1 VIRIDEANEAL
12 TSPPSTRPAI
22 DRLLRPRSVAIV
34 GASPTPSSFGAS
46 VLANLENA
54 GFAGDLYLIN
64 PKRSEIHGRPCLP
77 SIDTLPH
84 GVDCAVLAIPRASVL
99 EGVAACGRRGVG
111 GVIIFSAGFAES
123 GAEGRAEQEKLAVI
137 ARDYGM
143 ILEGPNCLGMVNF
156 IDGVPLTFVLTP
168 PAPHIGT
175 EGIAIA
181 SQSGAM
187 AAVVGVGLQ
196 SRELGITFSI
206 STGNEAVSNVE
217 DYVEYLVDDQHT
229 RVILMI
235 VEHFRRPQKF
245 LAAAARARSLG
256 KHMVLLHPG
265 RSGAARASAET
276 HTGAMAGDYQ
286 VMRTKVSHAGVV
298 VVDTL
303 EELLDVSEILI
314 RCPALRAGGAAVLTE
329 SGAFKAL
336 TLDFCD
342 MLGLPLP
349 ALSDTTAAA
358 LRGVL
363 PDFIPPTNPLDVTAQ
378 ALVDPELYGR
388 TLPLI
393 LNDHRYGSLVLGIIL
408 TDEVTSGLK
417 FPPIISALRSL
428 KPGKPVLFAGLDEGA
443 QISLAYVRDLR
454 ALGVPFF
461 PSPERAYRALARL
474 NAFAEQQTWRGVST
488 VELGLKASELPT
500 LPEGVIP
507 EYLSKDILASLG
519 IRIPQGGLARDVE
532 EAQAIAARIGYPV
545 VLKAQSAYLSH
556 KSDAGGVALN
566 LTTPEAVASGW
577 ERMHIDTARARPEL
591 VLDGILVEKLGEA
604 GAELIIGAQ
613 NDTDW
618 GPVLLVGFGGVL
630 AEALRDVRLL
640 PPDLSIEGIESELL
654 QLKSA
659 ALLRGFRG
667 SPALDVRAAA
677 EIVRRLGSLMLA
689 APQIR
694 EVDLNPVIVYPQG
707 GGAVALDALIVMK

>member
-1 VIRIDEANEAL
+1 MRIDEATKAL

-54 GFAGDLYLIN
+54 GFAGDLHLIN

-77 SIDTLPH
+77 SVDALPH

-99 EGVAACGRRGVG
+99 DSVAACGRRGVG

-123 GAEGRAEQEKLAVI
+123 GAEGRAEQEKLARI
-137 ARDYGM
+137 AREHGM

-168 PAPHIGT
+168 PVPHIGT

-187 AAVVGVGLQ
+187 AAVVGVGLRA
-196 SRELGITFSI
+196 RELGISFSI
-206 STGNEAVSNVE
+206 STGNEAVSHVE
-217 DYVEYLVDDQHT
+217 DYVEYLVEEEHT

-235 VEHFRRPQKF
+235 VEHFRRPRKF
-245 LAAAARARSLG
+245 LAGAARARLMG
-256 KHMVLLHPG
+256 KHIVLLHPG

-303 EELLDVSEILI
+303 EEVLDVSEMLI
-314 RCPALRAGGAAVLTE
+314 RCPSLPLGGAAVLTE

-336 TLDFCD
+336 TLDLCD
-342 MLGLPLP
+342 MLGLALP
-349 ALSDTTAAA
+349 ALSDATAAA

-388 TLPLI
+388 TLPHI
-393 LNDHRYGSLVLGIIL
+393 LNDDRYGSLVLGIIL
-408 TDEVTSGLK
+408 TDEATSGLK
-417 FPPIISALRSL
+417 FRPIIEAVRRL
-428 KPGKPVLFAGLDEGA
+428 KPTKPVLFAGLDEGA
-443 QISLAYVRDLR
+443 QVSSDFVRELR
-454 ALGVPFF
+454 SLGVPFF

-474 NAFAEQQTWRGVST
+474 TEFTEQQARHGVSST
-488 VELGLKASELPT
+488 GDGLEAGELPT
-500 LPEGVIP
+500 LPSGVIP
-507 EYLSKDILASLG
+507 EYRSKAILGSLG
-519 IRIPQGGLARDVE
+519 IRVPQGGLARTV
-532 EAQAIAARIGYPV
+532 
-545 VLKAQSAYLSH
+545 
-556 KSDAGGVALN
+556 
-566 LTTPEAVASGW
+566 
-577 ERMHIDTARARPEL
+577 
-591 VLDGILVEKLGEA
+591 
-604 GAELIIGAQ
+604 
-613 NDTDW
+613 
-618 GPVLLVGFGGVL
+618 
-630 AEALRDVRLL
+630 
-640 PPDLSIEGIESELL
+640 
-654 QLKSA
+654 
-659 ALLRGFRG
+659 
-667 SPALDVRAAA
+667 
-677 EIVRRLGSLMLA
+677 
-689 APQIR
+689 
-694 EVDLNPVIVYPQG
+694 
-707 GGAVALDALIVMK
+707 

>member
-1 VIRIDEANEAL
+1 MEFEVVHATL
-12 TSPPSTRPAI
+12 PSRPATRPAI

-34 GASPTPSSFGAS
+34 GASPTPSFGAS
-46 VLANLENA
+46 VLANLDNA
-54 GFAGDLYLIN
+54 GFTGDLHLIN
-64 PKRSEIHGRPCLP
+64 PKRSEIHGRLCLP
-77 SIDTLPH
+77 SIDALPR

-99 EGVAACGRRGVG
+99 ESVAACGRRGVG

-123 GAEGRAEQEKLAVI
+123 GAEGRAEQERLADI

-156 IDGVPLTFVLTP
+156 VDGVPLTFVLTP
-168 PAPHIGT
+168 PAPRVGK

-187 AAVVGVGLQ
+187 AAVVGVSLRH
-196 SRELGITFSI
+196 RELGISFSI

-217 DYVEYLVDDQHT
+217 DYVEYLIDDEHT

-235 VEHFRRPQKF
+235 VEHFRRPRRF

-256 KHMVLLHPG
+256 KHIVLLHPG

-298 VVDTL
+298 MVDTL
-303 EELLDVSEILI
+303 EELLDVCEILI
-314 RCPALRAGGAAVLTE
+314 RCPTLRSVGAAVLTE

-342 MLGLPLP
+342 MLRLPLP
-349 ALSDTTAAA
+349 ELSDGTAAA

-393 LNDHRYGSLVLGIIL
+393 LNDDRYGSLVLGIIL
-408 TDEVTSGLK
+408 TDEATARLK
-417 FPPIISALRSL
+417 FPPIIEALRKL
-428 KPGKPVLFAGLDEGA
+428 KPSKPVLFAGLDEGA
-443 QISLAYVRDLR
+443 QISLAYVHELR

-461 PSPERAYRALARL
+461 PSPERAFRALAAL
-474 NAFAEQQTWRGVST
+474 TAFSEQQARVRST
-488 VELGLKASELPT
+488 AAEIGELPA
-500 LPEGVIP
+500 LPTGVIP
-507 EYLSKDILASLG
+507 EYRSKEVLRGVG
-519 IRIPQGGLARDVE
+519 IRIPEGSLACSIK
-532 EAQAIAARIGYPV
+532 EAQAIAAGIGYPV

-577 ERMHIDTARARPEL
+577 ARMHLDTARARPEL
-591 VLDGILVEKLGEA
+591 VLDGILVEGMGEA
-604 GAELIIGAQ
+604 GVELIVGAQ

-630 AEALRDVRLL
+630 AEALRDIRLL
-640 PPDLSIEGIESELL
+640 PPDLSVEAIEGELF

-659 ALLRGFRG
+659 ALFRGFRG

-677 EIVRRLGSLMLA
+677 EIVYRLGSLMLA

-694 EVDLNPVIVYPQG
+694 EVDINPVIVYPRG
-707 GGAVALDALIVMK
+707 RGAVALDALIVIE